1 MSDASLS
8 SHLAETV
15 RKVGKVPADRPIEPS
30 TRLVEDL
37 GIDSLDLVAVFLQVQ
52 DQFDVVIED
61 DDVPSLRTVADLAT
75 YVRRAQGQG
84 QGSAAA

>member
-1 MSDASLS
+1 MSDASLTAR
-8 SHLAETV
+8 LAQVV
-15 RKVGKVPADRPIEPS
+15 RKVGKVPADRPVETS

-52 DQFDVVIED
+52 DEFDVVIED
-61 DDVPSLRTVADLAT
+61 DDVAALKTVADLAA
-75 YVRRAQGQG
+75 YVHRG

>member
-1 MSDASLS
+1 MSDASLTDQ
-8 SHLAETV
+8 LVRVV
-15 RKVGKVPADRPIEPS
+15 RKVGKVPAERAVESS

-52 DQFDVVIED
+52 DEFDVVIED
-61 DDVPSLRTVADLAT
+61 DDVPALKTVADLAD
-75 YVRRAQGQG
+75 YVRRG

>member
-1 MSDASLS
+1 MSDASLTDQ
-8 SHLAETV
+8 LVQVV
-15 RKVGKVPADRPIEPS
+15 RKVGKVPADRPVEAS
-30 TRLVEDL
+30 TRMVEDL

-61 DDVPSLRTVADLAT
+61 DDVPALKTVADLAA
-75 YVRRAQGQG
+75 YVRRG